1 MSKLKHAIF
10 LLILCSQLVSCS
22 IPSLSEYLPAPVA
35 AIAENPGTLQPYLL
49 TVPADATATPTP
61 FQPLPPT
68 PILTPTAITTLV
80 PLPTSTSPVQVVLAT
95 PALPV
100 ENIPEAPKVMTIL
113 LLGSDKRPWE
123 GGFRTDTIVLLTLNT
138 ENGTA
143 SLLSF
148 PRDLYVNIPGWTTDR
163 INTAFY
169 HGGFKLLVA
178 TLQQN
183 FGVSPSHYVLINF
196 RSFKQIVDSLG
207 SLQVNVG
214 TTVTDRYPGKGWVTI
229 KKGTV
234 KMNADLA
241 LWYARSRK
249 TSNDFARNRRQQEVL
264 MALFD
269 KFISMDAI
277 KRVPEFYKLY
287 KKSVST
293 DLTLLDG
300 LSLIP
305 LALQLID
312 TSRIKH
318 YYINPTDV
326 WNYITPGGA
335 MVLLPRED
343 QIRKTVKQALTGK

>member
-1 MSKLKHAIF
+1 MSILKRAFF
-10 LLILCSQLVSCS
+10 LLILSSLMVSCT
-22 IPSLSEYLPAPVA
+22 IPNLTAYLPAPVA
-35 AIAENPGTLQPYLL
+35 AVAENAGTQQPYLL
-49 TVPADATATPTP
+49 PVPADATATPTP

-68 PILTPTAITTLV
+68 AIVTPTAITTLN
-80 PLPTSTSPVQVVLAT
+80 PLPTSTSPVQVALAT

-100 ENIPEAPKVMTIL
+100 EPIPEAPKVMTIL
-113 LLGSDKRPWE
+113 LLGSDKRPWD
-123 GGFRTDTIVLLTLNT
+123 GGFRTDTIVLLTLNS

-169 HGGFKLLVA
+169 HGGFKLLA
-178 TLQQN
+178 DTMQQN
-183 FGVSPSHYVLINF
+183 FGVHPSHYVLINF
-196 RSFKQIVDSLG
+196 RAFKQIVDSLG
-207 SLQVNVG
+207 SLQVKVG

-264 MALFD
+264 IALFE
-269 KFISMDAI
+269 KFISLDAI

-293 DLTLLDG
+293 DLTLTDG

-305 LALQLID
+305 LAFQLID
-312 TSRIKH
+312 TSRIKR
-318 YYINPTDV
+318 YYISPTDI

-343 QIRKTVKQALTGK
+343 QIRKIVKQAVTGK